1 MQTKVARIGVMT
13 SGGDSPGMNACIR
26 AVVRTGIY
34 HGLEVFG
41 ITRGYAGMIDNDIHS
56 MDSRSVAN
64 IIQRGGTILKTA
76 RCKEFLTPEGRK
88 KAYNNLKKLGIN
100 GLVIIGGDGSFK
112 GAQVFSNEFYLS
124 REPFTKFSYLLINDK
139 GTQEQE
145 YIFSKCRPKSGHSD
159 PKIEQAS
166 WKENEKILKKFYGD
180 FVKDTLKA
188 HEHAYKL
195 ETASNYSLIYET
207 IAYVFQNPVLQ
218 FSKNVGKRELIIVSD
233 MMQHSQRLNFYKA
246 CNANSSDAK
255 CPTFQAFMKNLSDKD
270 HLTATAPDGAGVN
283 LKMIY
288 LNNRYET
295 NKEIDKTLVELWKNY
310 FIDRGFE
317 KIDILRQ
324 QDIN

>member
-1 MQTKVARIGVMT
+1 MKHIICKIFLIIFLATNHSFAADYPSI
-13 SGGDSPGMNACIR
+13 P
-26 AVVRTGIY
+26 
-34 HGLEVFG
+34 
-41 ITRGYAGMIDNDIHS
+41 NDI
-56 MDSRSVAN
+56 DLEKRTFCDK
-64 IIQRGGTILKTA
+64 GGKQ
-76 RCKEFLTPEGRK
+76 FGH
-88 KAYNNLKKLGIN
+88 
-100 GLVIIGGDGSFK
+100 VIILLDITSKLEKSQIDFIRD
-112 GAQVFSNEFYLS
+112 QVFSNEFYLS
-124 REPFTKFSYLLINDK
+124 KEPFTKFSYLLIDRNRPH
-139 GTQEQE
+139 EQKF
-145 YIFSKCRPKSGHSD
+145 IFSKCRPKSGHSD

-180 FVKDTLKA
+180 FVKDALKA

>member
-1 MQTKVARIGVMT
+1 MKHI
-13 SGGDSPGMNACIR
+13 
-26 AVVRTGIY
+26 
-34 HGLEVFG
+34 
-41 ITRGYAGMIDNDIHS
+41 
-56 MDSRSVAN
+56 
-64 IIQRGGTILKTA
+64 ILKI
-76 RCKEFLTPEGRK
+76 FLITF
-88 KAYNNLKKLGIN
+88 LGIN
-100 GLVIIGGDGSFK
+100 SSFAANYPNVPNDIDLEKRTFCDKSGKQFGHVIILLDVTSKLEKSQINFIRD
-112 GAQVFSNEFYLS
+112 QVFSDEFYLS
-124 REPFTKFSYLLINDK
+124 REPFTKFSYLLIDRNRP
-139 GTQEQE
+139 QEQKF
-145 YIFSKCRPKSGHSD
+145 IFSKCRPKSGKSD

-166 WKENEKILKKFYGD
+166 WTENEKILMKFYSD
-180 FVKDTLKA
+180 FTKD
-188 HEHAYKL
+188 AYKAY
-195 ETASNYSLIYET
+195 EQVYKSEFTSNHSLIYET

-270 HLTATAPDGAGVN
+270 HLTATAPNGAGVN
-283 LKMIY
+283 LKIIY